1 MMRRLYTTLS
11 IFLVLIFSSQLK
23 AQNSD
28 IYQQMDK
35 MSTLL
40 SLVNDWY
47 VDTPGMDGLV
57 EEAIVHLLEDLDP
70 HSVYISKDELKKMNE
85 PLEGE
90 FEGIGIQFN
99 ILNDTIL
106 VVSPISGGPS
116 EKLGIL
122 AGDKIVTI
130 DGDTV
135 AGVGYSNADVQKSL
149 RGKKGSKVVV
159 GMKRS
164 GVKDLIDFEI
174 TRDKIP
180 IYSVDAGY
188 MINDRVGYIKVNRF
202 ARKTVDEFNQKAKGL
217 ESQGMKSLV
226 LDLRGNS
233 GGYLNTAIDLADQFM
248 EKGQLVVY
256 TQGRNFPKD
265 EKFATAKGEFE
276 KGKLVILIDEGSAS
290 ASEIVTGAVQ
300 DWDRGL
306 VVGRRSFGKGLV
318 QKPYM
323 LPDRSA
329 IRLTIS
335 RYYTPSGRSIQ
346 RPYNKG
352 KDAYYDLL
360 DDRYESGEVFSADS
374 IKLPDSLKY
383 TTNNGRSV
391 YGGGGIV
398 PDIFVPLDTNGRSD
412 YYLNLLRKGHFN
424 TYTLNRLDGERKKIM
439 KEYQSVSDLK
449 ERFPLQEEVKS
460 FIAYAAEKG
469 LEFDEEGYKESKD
482 KIDNLLLAYIARGVW
497 DVNAYYEVIN
507 SIDPTL
513 KVAVDALDDK
523 NFKSYLSKP

>member
-1 MMRRLYTTLS
+1 MKR
-11 IFLVLIFSSQLK
+11 FLLIFFLGISLISG
-23 AQNSD
+23 AQDRD
-28 IYQQMDK
+28 IYRQMDK
-35 MSTLL
+35 MSSLL
-40 SLVNDWY
+40 RLVNDWY
-47 VDTPGMDGLV
+47 VDTPAMDHLV
-57 EEAIVHLLEDLDP
+57 EEAIVSLLEELDP
-70 HSVYISKDELKKMNE
+70 HSVYISADELRKMNE

-90 FEGIGIQFN
+90 FEGVGIQFN
-99 ILNDTIL
+99 LHDDTIL

-122 AGDKIVTI
+122 AGDKIITI

-135 AGVGYSNADVQKSL
+135 AGVGFTNNDVQKSL
-149 RGKKGSKVVV
+149 RGKKGSKVIV
-159 GMKRS
+159 GIKRF
-164 GVKDLIDFEI
+164 GLKDLIEFEI
-174 TRDKIP
+174 ERDKIP

-188 MINDRVGYIKVNRF
+188 MINDKVGYIKVNRF
-202 ARKTVDEFNQKAKGL
+202 ARKTVEEFSEKLKTL
-217 ESQGMKSLV
+217 EGEGMKSLV

-233 GGYLNTAIDLADQFM
+233 GGYLNTAIDLTDEFM

-265 EKFATAKGEFE
+265 EKFATNKGKFE

-290 ASEIVTGAVQ
+290 ASEIVTGAIQ
-300 DWDRGL
+300 DMDRGL

-346 RPYNKG
+346 RPYDKG
-352 KDAYYDLL
+352 KDAYYDLI
-360 DDRYESGEVFSADS
+360 DDRFESGEVFSADS

-383 TTNNGRSV
+383 STKNGRTV

-412 YYLNLLRKGHFN
+412 YYLNVLRKGHFN
-424 TYTLNRLDGERKKIM
+424 SYTLEVLDGERKKLK
-439 KEYQSVSDLK
+439 KEFSSVDAFIKGYPIEAKVK
-449 ERFPLQEEVKS
+449 EFTD
-460 FIAYAAEKG
+460 YAADKG
-469 LEFDEEGYKESKD
+469 LEYDEEGYMESKD
-482 KIDNLLLAYIARGVW
+482 KIDNLLLAYLARGVW
-497 DVNAYYEVIN
+497 DVSAYYQVIN
-507 SIDPTL
+507 SIDPTV
-513 KVAVDALDDK
+513 KVAVESLDDK

>member
-1 MMRRLYTTLS
+1 MKK
-11 IFLVLIFSSQLK
+11 LILALAILISSQSF
-23 AQNSD
+23 AQSD
-28 IYQQMDK
+28 IYRQMDK

-40 SLVNDWY
+40 RLVNDWY
-47 VDTPGMDGLV
+47 VDTPGMDHLV
-57 EEAIVHLLEDLDP
+57 EHAINTLLEDLDP
-70 HSVYISKDELKKMNE
+70 HSVYISADELKKMNE

-99 ILNDTIL
+99 IHDDTIL
-106 VVSPISGGPS
+106 VVSPIAGGPS

-122 AGDKIVTI
+122 AGDKIITI
-130 DGDTV
+130 DSDTV
-135 AGVGYSNADVQKSL
+135 AGVGFKNSDVQKTL
-149 RGKKGSKVVV
+149 RGKKGSKVIV
-159 GMKRS
+159 GIKRS
-164 GVKDLIDFEI
+164 GLNNLIDFEI

-188 MINDRVGYIKVNRF
+188 MINDKVGYIKVNRF
-202 ARKTVDEFNQKAKGL
+202 ARKTVNEFNEKMKML
-217 ESQGMKSLV
+217 DDQGMKSLV

-233 GGYLNTAIDLADQFM
+233 GGYLNTAIDLADEFL
-248 EKGQLVVY
+248 EKGELVVY

-265 EKFATAKGEFE
+265 EKFATSKGGFE

-290 ASEIVTGAVQ
+290 ASEIVTGAIQ

-346 RPYNKG
+346 RPYDKG
-352 KDAYYDLL
+352 KDAYYDLI
-360 DDRYESGEVFSADS
+360 DDRFESGEVFSADS

-383 TTNNGRSV
+383 ETNNGRTV

-424 TYTLNRLDGERKKIM
+424 YYTLDALDGHRKEIK
-439 KEYQSVSDLK
+439 KEYKSVSQ
-449 ERFPLQEEVKS
+449 FIEEYPIDEQIKS
-460 FIAYAAEKG
+460 FTAYAAEKG
-469 LEFDEEGYKESKD
+469 LEFDEEGYNESKE
-482 KIDNLLLAYIARGVW
+482 KIDNLLLAYLARGVW
-497 DVNAYYEVIN
+497 DINAYYQVIN
-507 SIDPTL
+507 QIDPTL
-513 KVAVDALDDK
+513 KVAIESLDDK
-523 NFKSYLSKP
+523 NFKSYLSNP

>member
-1 MMRRLYTTLS
+1 MKKLLLALA
-11 IFLVLIFSSQLK
+11 ILISSQSF
-23 AQNSD
+23 AQSD
-28 IYQQMDK
+28 IYRQMDK
-35 MSTLL
+35 MNTLL
-40 SLVNDWY
+40 RLVNDWY
-47 VDTPGMDGLV
+47 VDTPGMDHLV
-57 EEAIVHLLEDLDP
+57 EHAIVTLLEDLDP
-70 HSVYISKDELKKMNE
+70 HSVYISADELKKMNE

-99 ILNDTIL
+99 IHDDTIL
-106 VVSPISGGPS
+106 VVSPIAGGPS

-122 AGDKIVTI
+122 AGDKIITI
-130 DGDTV
+130 DADTV
-135 AGVGYSNADVQKSL
+135 AGVGFKNSDVQKTL
-149 RGKKGSKVVV
+149 RGKKGSKVIV
-159 GMKRS
+159 GIKRS
-164 GVKDLIDFEI
+164 GLNKLVDFEI

-188 MINDRVGYIKVNRF
+188 MINDKVGYIKVNRF
-202 ARKTVDEFNQKAKGL
+202 ARKTVDEFNEKMKML
-217 ESQGMKSLV
+217 DKEGMKSLV

-233 GGYLNTAIDLADQFM
+233 GGYLNTAIDLADEFL
-248 EKGQLVVY
+248 EKGELVVY

-265 EKFATAKGEFE
+265 EKFATSKGVFE

-290 ASEIVTGAVQ
+290 ASEIVTGAIQ

-346 RPYNKG
+346 RPYDKG
-352 KDAYYDLL
+352 KDAYYDLI
-360 DDRYESGEVFSADS
+360 DDRFESGEVFSADS

-383 TTNNGRSV
+383 ETKNGRTV

-424 TYTLNRLDGERKKIM
+424 SYTLDALDGHRKEIKRDYKSISQFIE
-439 KEYQSVSDLK
+439 EYPV
-449 ERFPLQEEVKS
+449 EVEVKR
-460 FIAYAAEKG
+460 FTEYAAEKG
-469 LEFDEEGYKESKD
+469 LEFDEEGYNESKD
-482 KIDNLLLAYIARGVW
+482 KIDNLLLAYMARGVW
-497 DVNAYYEVIN
+497 DINAYYQVIN
-507 SIDPTL
+507 QIDPTL
-513 KVAVDALDDK
+513 KVALESLDDK
-523 NFKSYLSKP
+523 NFKSYLSNP